1 LKLKEEEFDELVDQA
16 LKEIPGEFLEKLEN
30 IQIIIEDQ
38 PSYQM
43 LQDLGLRMG
52 DILFGLYQGTPRPER
67 SFFQGV
73 SQPDH
78 IVLFRRSILRYCRTK
93 REIKNQI
100 RKTLVHE
107 IAHYF
112 GFSEDHLARLGY

>member
-1 LKLKEEEFDELVDQA
+1 VDEAEFDELVDQA
-16 LKEIPGEFLEKLEN
+16 LKDIPGEFLEKLEN
-30 IQIIIEDQ
+30 IQIIVEDQ
-38 PSYQM
+38 PSQEM
-43 LQDLGLRMG
+43 LRDLGLRRG
-52 DILFGLYQGTPRPER
+52 DDLFGLYQGTPRSER

-73 SQPDH
+73 LQPDH
-78 IVLFRRSILRYCRTK
+78 IVLFRIPILRYCRTK

-112 GFSEDHLARLGY
+112 GFSEEHLARLGY